1 MLDIGGGLGQISFW
15 LAAMGH
21 EVTYNDMSRKV
32 LEAAQVSATDL
43 GLMESIY
50 WCQCPYQSLSREE
63 LRTFDVVLCHA
74 LIEWFAKPED
84 LLGVLSQ
91 FTTRSRVLS
100 LTFYNQKTLI
110 YRNLIRGNFKVLEND
125 FVADPGSLTPHTS
138 FEPK

>member
-1 MLDIGGGLGQISFW
+1 
-15 LAAMGH
+15 MGH

-100 LTFYNQKTLI
+100 LTFYNQKALI

-125 FVADPGSLTPHTS
+125 FVADPGSLTPPHTS
-138 FEPK
+138 FESK